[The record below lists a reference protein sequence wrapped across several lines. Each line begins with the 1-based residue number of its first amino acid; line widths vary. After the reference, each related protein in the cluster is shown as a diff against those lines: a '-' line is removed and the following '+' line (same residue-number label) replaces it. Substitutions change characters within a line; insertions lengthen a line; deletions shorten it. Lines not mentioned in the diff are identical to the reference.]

1 LHSAIVNVWFRSYHI
16 SFGLCFIVI
25 FNNSN
30 DDCDDND
37 DNNNRSDVDDFVGG
51 DQDDAM
57 YIYNRTC
64 LTE

>member
-1 LHSAIVNVWFRSYHI
+1 VWFRSYHI
-16 SFGLCFIVI
+16 SFGLCFIVL

-37 DNNNRSDVDDFVGG
+37 DNNNNKSDVDDFVGG